1 MSHHTSTDHQLA
13 LIGAFHAVYDLKDE
27 LPEGSAA
34 RYTAYEAIQKIE
46 ALMLMQG
53 FLVPHRFDGEGRT
66 PSLDGPTWRPK
77 ASSIEEFVAAI
88 EAEGGTSEGFGAAIE
103 AEGITA

>member
-1 MSHHTSTDHQLA
+1 MSTHRTDHQLA
-13 LIGAFHAVYDLKDE
+13 LLEAFHAVYDLKDE
-27 LPEGSAA
+27 LPEGSPA

-46 ALMLMQG
+46 ALIQNQG
-53 FLVPHRFDGEGRT
+53 FYVPRRQDG
-66 PSLDGPTWRPK
+66 DGRPK
-77 ASSIEEFVAAI
+77 ASSIEEIEAAI